1 MSGMRVWTVVFVE
14 AAVLAELAALSVV
27 SVVVVLEV
35 LAESAVSAV
44 VLVAVGASAEVSAVV
59 LASAEVSAVVLVAAV
74 VSAGASA
81 QVSNGGD
88 DLAEGNGVPRPR
100 HGLHSTTLGS
110 RGHIGDCTTHS
121 YIHILGRHIGTQWGI
136 GVHNEVGFATCEQE
150 SDGGD
155 GAKKRFVF
163 HDESL
168 STRIRLY

>member
-1 MSGMRVWTVVFVE
+1 MRVWTVVFVE

-59 LASAEVSAVVLVAAV
+59 LASAVVSAEVSAEVSAV
-74 VSAGASA
+74 ASA

-88 DLAEGNGVPRPR
+88 DLAEGSGVPRPR

-110 RGHIGDCTTHS
+110 RGHIGDCTNRS
-121 YIHILGRHIGTQWGI
+121 YIRIQGRHIDSQRGRRDP
-136 GVHNEVGFATCEQE
+136 E
-150 SDGGD
+150 SE
-155 GAKKRFVF
+155 KI
-163 HDESL
+163 
-168 STRIRLY
+168 RIRQRGKQPLRQCKEELCFS